1 MDILDHCVYV
11 FGTLHPDCDSK
22 LRESRG
28 IIENKNF
35 SSDLDALIATA
46 KSKLAKDGNM

>member
-11 FGTLHPDCDSK
+11 FGTLHPDCESK
-22 LRESRG
+22 LRESKG
-28 IIENKNF
+28 IIESGDF
-35 SSDLDALIATA
+35 SSNLDALINTA